1 MNTTISLVAS
11 IDAKPQNK
19 SSSSKK
25 VLGSISFLRCI
36 AAFGVVHY
44 HSGRYLFELGF
55 LLIFF
60 SLTVALTATPQNW
73 QSFTISRARRLL
85 APWLF
90 WCFVY
95 GAVNGSIYI
104 AQGKPFMDAFEPAMV
119 LYGTAPHLWY
129 LPYAFVASL
138 GATIAF
144 KYCNDINVWFTATLA
159 SLFVCLM
166 AGKHIDFWVVSA
178 WNLAIP
184 AVLFGLMLASV
195 NQKRVFDSKYIYRIL
210 AVVMVSLVLFL
221 ITREKIPI
229 AMFVASILLG
239 VAYMIRVESAPWLEY
254 LSGLTFGVYLTHC
267 LFLKLV
273 WSLNL
278 GFNSL
283 FNAILAATG
292 ALLLT
297 ALLQITPLKRF
308 V

>member
-1 MNTTISLVAS
+1 MNTTVSLVAS

-19 SSSSKK
+19 SSSSKR

-60 SLTVALTATPQNW
+60 SLTVALTATPQDW
-73 QSFTISRARRLL
+73 QSFTMSRARRLL

-90 WCFVY
+90 WCIVY
-95 GAVNGSIYI
+95 GAVNCSVYI
-104 AQGKPFMDAFEPAMV
+104 AQGKPFMDAFEPVMV

-129 LPYAFVASL
+129 LPYAFAVSL
-138 GATIAF
+138 GAAIAF
-144 KYCNDINVWFTATLA
+144 KYCNNINVWFTATLV
-159 SLFVCLM
+159 SLFACLIV
-166 AGKHIDFWVVSA
+166 GSHIDLWVVDA

-195 NQKRVFDSKYIYRIL
+195 NQKKVFDSKYIYRIL

-229 AMFVASILLG
+229 SMFVASIFLG

-254 LSGLTFGVYLTHC
+254 LSGLTFGVYLTHS

-273 WSLNL
+273 WGLNL

-283 FNAILAATG
+283 INAMLATTA
-292 ALLLT
+292 AALLT
-297 ALLQITPLKRF
+297 ALLQVTPLRRF